1 MTKKEGNYT
10 SVNGLNMYYEIHGE
24 GKPLVLLHGAL
35 SEIKT
40 SFGNLIPRLAESRQI
55 IAIEQQAHGHTED
68 VDRPLTI
75 DQMTKDTVALLKHMG
90 IEKTDVFG
98 YSMGAGIALQMAIMH
113 KDLIQKLILASVTY
127 NNEGFQP
134 GLLEGMENL
143 KPENLDESPW
153 QKEYLRI
160 APDPENWPLLVYKVK
175 EMNLNTPDWP
185 AEKIQS
191 IKAQSMII
199 IGDSDI
205 VLPEHAVEMF
215 KLMGGGNDDLSSSQ
229 LLILP
234 GTTHITVLDSEDC
247 ILPMIEE
254 FLSTTK

>member
-1 MTKKEGNYT
+1 MTKKESNYT

-24 GKPLVLLHGAL
+24 GKPLVLLHGTL

-40 SFGNLIPRLAESRQI
+40 SFRNLIPRLAETRQI

-68 VDRPLTI
+68 IDRPLTI
-75 DQMTKDTVALLKHMG
+75 DQMTKDTVALLKHIG

-127 NNEGFQP
+127 NNKGFQP

-143 KPENLDESPW
+143 KPENFNGTPW

-160 APDPENWPLLVYKVK
+160 APDPEDWPLLVYKVK
-175 EMNLNTPDWP
+175 EMNLNIPDWS
-185 AEKIQS
+185 AEEIQS
-191 IKAQSMII
+191 IGAQSMII

-215 KLMGGGNDDLSSSQ
+215 KRMGSGNGDLSSSQ
-229 LLILP
+229 LLVLH
-234 GTTHITVLDSEDC
+234 GTTHITVLDRADWL
-247 ILPMIEE
+247 IPMIEE
-254 FLSTTK
+254 FLGSST